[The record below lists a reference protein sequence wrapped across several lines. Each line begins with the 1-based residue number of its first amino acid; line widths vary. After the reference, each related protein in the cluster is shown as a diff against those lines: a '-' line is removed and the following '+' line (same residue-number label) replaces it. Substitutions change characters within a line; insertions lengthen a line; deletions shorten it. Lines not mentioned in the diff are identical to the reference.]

1 MAIDSNYGSYENYDF
16 NTAGNDTSYVAPHAS
31 GTKYLKGS
39 TMPFARSI
47 LSNVSAEE
55 IKNGALDHYTP
66 EELIHEILLAYT
78 DQPEAYVKADGKTRD
93 EIRSINNSNLR
104 QSGKRWKR
112 ALDNIVLLGQRNP
125 EVAKMLVAIA
135 DASDKPVD
143 IGRYKDAEQ
152 YTLDND
158 IILNYYKQ
166 NDPEMY
172 DEGIKA
178 LKNEILSDMTEDIE
192 AQKQRSATSN
202 DFSTRINDEFK
213 DVEYDPSILATK
225 IKKPDAIKFKL
236 VKAEDFE
243 DNNNNSDM
251 QAIYEQVDDILA
263 EIEAVDSQIEEQTRK
278 LNALRKRNI
287 SGNLT
292 MQSDLLEDS
301 LQELKDK
308 KQVLLKQLPLIDE
321 DGNVTYP
328 GLEGEDDEVDTDE
341 LFKKI
346 DDLDKSMS
354 ERMNALNSKDVDK
367 IMSNIQDFKEDATA
381 HKEEVNKQIAESDKQ
396 LHDKLAAKQKE
407 DVLSSNED
415 MSDIDIDLSDITGFD
430 DDGDEDIDIEDTE
443 DMPDIDIDLSDI
455 TGFDDTERNET
466 TKNIV
471 KGITPK
477 YGA

>member
-1 MAIDSNYGSYENYDF
+1 MTTGSNYGSYESYDF
-16 NTAGNDTSYVAPHAS
+16 NTAGNDISYIAPHAS
-31 GTKYLKGS
+31 GAKYLKDS
-39 TMPFARSI
+39 TMPFAKSI
-47 LSNVSAEE
+47 LSNISAEE

-78 DQPEAYVKADGKTRD
+78 DQPETYVKADGKTRD
-93 EIRSINNSNLR
+93 EIRAINNSNLR

-135 DASDKPVD
+135 NASDKPVD
-143 IGRYKDAEQ
+143 IDRYKDAEQ

-158 IILNYYKQ
+158 IVLNYYKQ

-178 LKNEILSDMTEDIE
+178 LKNEILSDITEDVE
-192 AQKQRSATSN
+192 AHKQRSDTPN
-202 DFSTRINDEFK
+202 DFSTRIKDEFK
-213 DVEYDPSILATK
+213 DVEYDPAILATK
-225 IKKPDAIKFKL
+225 IKKPDAIKFKHA
-236 VKAEDFE
+236 KAEDFE
-243 DNNNNSDM
+243 DNNNSSDM

-263 EIEAVDSQIEEQTRK
+263 EIEAVDAQIEEQTHK
-278 LNALRKRNI
+278 LNALRKRNV
-287 SGNLT
+287 SGDLT

-308 KQVLLKQLPLIDE
+308 KQILLKQLPLIDE

-328 GLEGEDDEVDTDE
+328 GLEGEEDEVSTDE
-341 LFKKI
+341 LFKKA
-346 DDLDKSMS
+346 DDLEKSIS
-354 ERMNALNSKDVDK
+354 GRMNALNNKDVDK
-367 IMSNIQDFKEDATA
+367 IMSDIQGFKEDATA
-381 HKEEVNKQIAESDKQ
+381 HKEEINKQIAGADKQ
-396 LHDKLAAKQKE
+396 LHDKLATKEKE
-407 DVLSSNED
+407 DVLARN
-415 MSDIDIDLSDITGFD
+415 
-430 DDGDEDIDIEDTE
+430 E
-443 DMPDIDIDLSDI
+443 DMPDIDIDLSDVTGFEDI
-455 TGFDDTERNET
+455 EDTEGMPDIDIDLSDVTGFDDTERNET